1 MKSQLNHAHV
11 IEFEGASSPEFIT
24 IPLPD
29 NFNRM
34 DLSSRISHIADELKA
49 LESSYPVERDNL
61 RRFTSLTRIGEG
73 KATYSVEYL
82 PIPDSD
88 Y

>member
-1 MKSQLNHAHV
+1 MKSQVNHARI
-11 IEFEGASSPEFIT
+11 IEFEGASSPEFIA

-29 NFNRM
+29 NFSRM
-34 DLSSRISHIADELKA
+34 DLSSRISYIANELKA
-49 LESSYPVERDNL
+49 LEPSYPVERENL